1 MSCPATR
8 HSDLPFTIVVP
19 KIDADHIE
27 LDRCSEFLLE
37 HLVPGVALSTFND
50 EDVYGNLNGNP
61 IVFQLLQNGQNES
74 QWLLNGVKVL
84 RTALLGSRLSAVF
97 IDGLLGGD
105 RKSAFAKRN
114 IQEPENRY
122 NAPER
127 LEMKN
132 ATKEEQL
139 RREFRR
145 ESASHLQQ
153 RQPSALLTFLASM
166 KSGTKVFQHFLNKS
180 KLTQDLDGMSFY
192 RL

>member
-1 MSCPATR
+1 M
-8 HSDLPFTIVVP
+8 VP
-19 KIDADHIE
+19 KIDAEHIE
-27 LDRCSEFLLE
+27 PERCAEFLLE

-50 EDVYGNLNGNP
+50 EDVYGNLNGHA
-61 IVFQLLQNGQNES
+61 IVFEPLQNGQNES

-84 RTALLGSRLSAVF
+84 RTAVLGGRLSAVF
-97 IDGLLGGD
+97 IDGVLGGD
-105 RKSAFAKRN
+105 RKAAFAKRN

-139 RREFRR
+139 RREF
-145 ESASHLQQ
+145 Q
-153 RQPSALLTFLASM
+153 RQRQQSSVLLTFLAGM

-180 KLTQDLDGMSFY
+180 KLSMDLDG
-192 RL
+192 RLSERAQRHTFV